1 MRMFSNTLY
10 TLLFVYMYRS
20 FWEVGMEMLIY
31 VWFIDYYSV
40 ETQARQDDASQ
51 QKLPD

>member
-1 MRMFSNTLY
+1 MFSNTLY

-20 FWEVGMEMLIY
+20 FWEVVIEMVTY

-40 ETQARQDDASQ
+40 ETQALWDDALQ
-51 QKLPD
+51 NLLD